1 MTATMT
7 GTPTNQQLRRGGG
20 AEELEEQRSWRSRI
34 LGSSAL
40 VALLTER
47 SAKSLTH

>member
-1 MTATMT
+1 MTATMM
-7 GTPTNQQLRRGGG
+7 GTSANQQLRRGGG

-34 LGSSAL
+34 LGRNAL
-40 VALLTER
+40 VALLAER